1 MIAAR
6 NTVATGTL
14 PLAEPPATYTLPLK
28 MTAPAECSAAGNAV
42 VVLQAVT
49 APVALRV
56 PTRTVAT
63 GLPLAV
69 LSPPI
74 KYRYDDPVTCELVG
88 VATTAAA
95 KATGAGRTVVLV
107 QAPTL
112 PVFETVA
119 YSTLSRGTSVLSAP
133 PATYTT
139 LVGVVPGSVA
149 AASAWPCG
157 PPRTAGLPWS

>member
-1 MIAAR
+1 M
-6 NTVATGTL
+6 
-14 PLAEPPATYTLPLK
+14 PAPT
-28 MTAPAECSAAGNAV
+28 ECSAAGNAV

-56 PTRTVAT
+56 PTRTMAT

-74 KYRYDDPVTCELVG
+74 TYRYDDPVTCELVG

-95 KATGAGRTVVLV
+95 KATGAGSTVVLV
-107 QAPTL
+107 QAPTV
-112 PVFETVA
+112 PEFETVA

-139 LVGVVPGSVA
+139 LVGVVPGRVA
-149 AASAWPCG
+149 AATAG
-157 PPRTAGLPWS
+157 PPRPTGGPRVTGPAAGGGLE

>member
-6 NTVATGTL
+6 TTVATGTL
-14 PLAEPPATYTLPLK
+14 RLAEPPATYTLPLK

-63 GLPLAV
+63 GFPLAV

-74 KYRYDDPVTCELVG
+74 RDRYDHPVTCEFGG

-95 KATGAGRTVVLV
+95 KANCPGRTVALV
-107 QAPTL
+107 P
-112 PVFETVA
+112 
-119 YSTLSRGTSVLSAP
+119 
-133 PATYTT
+133 
-139 LVGVVPGSVA
+139 
-149 AASAWPCG
+149 
-157 PPRTAGLPWS
+157 